1 MPMARPTKYNQEMQ
15 DKADEYLND
24 YFNIRP
30 EAPDFQNENE
40 MCVIP
45 SIEGLAEYLGVSR
58 KSLYNWREQHP
69 EFLHTLEAIE
79 EKQKNLLINNG
90 LKGKFNSNI
99 AKLMLVNHGIHEK
112 KEVVVADDD
121 ERTPAERDEAL
132 ARKIVFALA
141 KWDEEQEDE

>member
-1 MPMARPTKYNQEMQ
+1 MARPTKYNEEIQERA
-15 DKADEYLND
+15 DKYLAD
-24 YFNIRP
+24 YFNIKGDV
-30 EAPDFQNENE
+30 PDFVNENE

-58 KSLYNWREQHP
+58 KTLYNWRDQHP

-112 KEVVVADDD
+112 QEVVHVDDD
-121 ERTPAERDEAL
+121 ERSPQERDEEL
-132 ARKIVFALA
+132 ARRIVFALS
-141 KWDEEQEDE
+141 KWDEENSSDE